1 MGTTGLRLLAAAGFV
16 LVAGAPA
23 FSSASFTAT
32 TNAPAGVSAAA
43 DWTPPTVAVTPPGTV
58 SGSAVVTASAADQH
72 SAIATVTIQRATGA
86 GAWTALCTDATAPYS
101 CAWDTTAVADGSHQL
116 RAVASDTAGN
126 DATSAAVTATVANA
140 ASVALAPLAE
150 VVSGRVALGA
160 TVAAPG
166 SASVDLRIQYARAG
180 ATAWT
185 DVPGCATT
193 ARSLS
198 CTWDTGQLADVYD
211 VRARAVVGS
220 TQAVLDVLQGVV
232 VDNAAPSVSLTVPS
246 GTLSGT
252 VAVTANVDDLLS
264 GVDTV
269 AFEYAP
275 LGSATWTGAC
285 SDSDDPFTCDWRT
298 ATLVDGS
305 YAVRAVATD
314 LAGNTTVT
322 PSQQRTVNNTV
333 ASVSVSSPGSPVT
346 GTVTVG
352 ADAASTRGVK
362 NVVLRWA
369 PAGGSTW
376 TTICTDATAPYSCP
390 WDTTAATAGTGSF
403 DLQAVLTDN
412 ANGTL
417 TSARV
422 TVVVANNPLRAQDVQ
437 AVNLAGPGKVQPG
450 DQLVLTYSAV
460 VDPATVVAG
469 WDGTG
474 TRSMTVSLNQSGTKD
489 TLGFTGAN
497 LGQVELFR
505 NFTGKTVTFAAAV
518 THTVSTTG
526 GVSRSVITV
535 TLGTV
540 SDPTGLRAVTGTSNM
555 VWTPSTAVRTP
566 SGIGC
571 SSAPATETGTK
582 DRDF

>member
-1 MGTTGLRLLAAAGFV
+1 MGTIGLRLLAAAGFV
-16 LVAGAPA
+16 LVAAGAPA
-23 FSSASFTAT
+23 LSSASFTAT

-43 DWTPPTVAVTPPGTV
+43 DWTPPTVAVSPPGTV
-58 SGSAVVTASAADQH
+58 SGSVVVTASAADQH
-72 SAIATVTIQRATGA
+72 SAIAAVTIQRSTGA

-126 DATSAAVTATVANA
+126 NATSAAVTATVANA

-180 ATAWT
+180 TTAWT

-193 ARSLS
+193 TRSVS

-211 VRARAVVGS
+211 VRARAVVGT
-220 TQAVLDVLQGVV
+220 TQAVLDVLEGVV

-252 VAVTANVDDLLS
+252 VALTANADDVLS

-285 SDSDDPFTCDWRT
+285 SDGDDPFTCDWRT

-333 ASVSVSSPGSPVT
+333 ASVSVNSPGSPVS

-352 ADAASTRGVK
+352 ADAASARGVK

-376 TTICTDATAPYSCP
+376 TTIYI
-390 WDTTAATAGTGSF
+390 
-403 DLQAVLTDN
+403 
-412 ANGTL
+412 NGTL

-437 AVNLAGPGKVQPG
+437 AVNVVGPGKVQPG

-460 VDPATVVAG
+460 VDPATVVTG

-489 TLGFTGAN
+489 SLGFTGAN

-535 TLGTV
+535 TLGSV
-540 SDPTGLRAVTGTSNM
+540 SDPTALRAVTGTSNM